1 MIKLRL
7 KKYGRKGQISYRI
20 VLMPSTNKRDGKA
33 IEELGFYN
41 PRTKE
46 ANVNISRITLRIS
59 QGAQPTTT
67 VANLLKKISL
77 SK

>member
-1 MIKLRL
+1 
-7 KKYGRKGQISYRI
+7 
-20 VLMPSTNKRDGKA
+20 MPSTNKRDGKA

-46 ANVNISRITLRIS
+46 VNVNMSRITLRIS

-67 VANLLKKISL
+67 VENLLKKISL
-77 SK
+77 LK

>member
-33 IEELGFYN
+33 IEELCFYN